1 MKVDS
6 PTGAISVES
15 SEELVDLLSKAGNGD
30 RATFYLSHLSPFP
43 LLSVHLNDLHAYVHY
58 FPSDQ
63 HPGFQSHHMTPED
76 CPEEVSFHYA
86 PGEAGD
92 LITMPKSCV
101 VHRDDAIKAA
111 SEFFGSLERP
121 ASLDWI
127 EL

>member
-1 MKVDS
+1 M
-6 PTGAISVES
+6 
-15 SEELVDLLSKAGNGD
+15 LSAAGIGEC
-30 RATFYLSHLSPFP
+30 ATFYLSHLSQFP
-43 LLSVHLNDLHAYVHY
+43 LLSVHLNDLTAYLHY

-63 HPGFQSHHMTPED
+63 HPGFQPRQMSPED

-92 LITMPKSCV
+92 LITMPRSCI

-111 SEFFGSLERP
+111 SEFF
-121 ASLDWI
+121 ASSELPKSIDWF